1 MNPTNE
7 FLDYAGLQ
15 HYDQKA
21 RRRIKTYG
29 YEVDED
35 GVLSLVNFTAG
46 VKLTT
51 ADNKILTASNSI
63 HITTKEDI

>member
-35 GVLSLVNFTAG
+35 GVLSLVSFLPG
-46 VKLTT
+46 IKLATIDHY
-51 ADNKILTASNSI
+51 ALSASNEI
-63 HITTKEDI
+63 YITTKEE